1 MALVN
6 REEYLTQLKTL
17 VNIDSGSYDPD
28 GINRVADQLENWFRE
43 LGWHIQTHDL
53 GPKTGRMLE
62 ISNRLA
68 NHYDVLFV
76 GHMDTVFPAGTV
88 AKRPFTMDDTYAY
101 GPGVGDMKNG
111 DVAVYQVVTHL
122 SSNSLEKL
130 NIGVLYNPDEEIG
143 SIYSR
148 KTMDKIGAKA
158 DRIYVMESVASKSA
172 HCFARKG
179 RMTYTIQFHGQAAHA
194 GFMFEREN
202 ASAILELGHY
212 VIELMGLADRET
224 DTTVNVG
231 VVRGGT
237 TPNVVADEAELIV
250 EMRYKTEAEEE
261 RLRRAVNTMVNAEP
275 FVPGVRVEIVEHQAM
290 PAWRKTPESM
300 EHIALMESIAQKLNI
315 EFGQKD
321 RGGLSDAN
329 HLSAVCPC
337 CSDGMGPHGAMDH
350 SEKEYSTIDTI
361 EPCVQLLV
369 GLLEH
374 LAEHKK

>member
-1 MALVN
+1 MSLVN

-28 GINRVADQLENWFRE
+28 GINRVADQLEAWFRA

-53 GPKTGRMLE
+53 GPETGRMLE
-62 ISNRLA
+62 ISNRPA
-68 NHYDVLFV
+68 DHYDVLFV

-111 DVAVYQVVTHL
+111 DVAIYQVVTHL
-122 SSNSLEKL
+122 STNALQKL
-130 NIGVLYNPDEEIG
+130 NIGILYNPDEEIG

-148 KTMDKIGAKA
+148 EAMDQIGARA
-158 DRIYVMESVASKSA
+158 DHIYVMESVASKNA

-212 VIELMGLADRET
+212 VVELMALADREA

-237 TPNVVADEAELIV
+237 APNVVADEAELVV
-250 EMRYKTEAEEE
+250 EMRFKTASEEK
-261 RLRRAVNTMVNAEP
+261 RLRDAVNTMLARP
-275 FVPGVRVEIVEHQAM
+275 SFVPGVRVEISEHHAM
-290 PAWRKTPESM
+290 PAWRKTPESLA
-300 EHIALMESIAQKLNI
+300 HIALMESIAKNLNI
-315 EFGQKD
+315 EFAQKD

-350 SEKEYSTIDTI
+350 SEKEYSTINSV

-374 LAEHKK
+374 LADNKH